1 MLNKEKNILFRFI
14 DAINPY
20 FWITWL
26 RNMAFDHKIIKSH
39 TFDIAT
45 ISIGNITV
53 GGTGKTPHTEYIA
66 KLLKD
71 KHNTVVLSR
80 GYGRKSKG
88 YIKADENTPMQII
101 GDEPAQIKN
110 KFPDIDVCV
119 CEKRAIG
126 IKSIMAENKDIEV
139 ILLDDAYQHRHV
151 KAGLSILL
159 IDNNRPLWQDCI
171 LPFGRMRESIQG
183 IKRAD
188 IVIITKC
195 NEITDKEHDWCKEYI
210 KSIKDIPVF
219 FTAIRYG
226 TPYRMSDRKP
236 LEEIKGERLLV
247 TGIANPSPLKEE
259 LEKSGATTYMKQY
272 SDHHNFTTHD
282 IKEITAAY
290 NNLNTNGII
299 ITTEKDAVRL
309 LQHTALPKE
318 IKDVIYV
325 MPIEV
330 AFLYNEE
337 KMFNQIIEN
346 YVTENSRNS

>member
-1 MLNKEKNILFRFI
+1 MLNKEKNILFRVI

-26 RNMAFDHKIIKSH
+26 RNMAFDYQIIKSH
-39 TFDIAT
+39 TFDIPT

-66 KLLKD
+66 KILKD
-71 KHNTVVLSR
+71 KHHTAVLSR

-88 YIKADENTPMQII
+88 YIKAYESTPMQII
-101 GDEPAQIKN
+101 GDEPAQMKN
-110 KFPDIDVCV
+110 KFPNIDVCV
-119 CEKRAIG
+119 CEKRATG
-126 IKSIMAENKDIEV
+126 IKNIIKENKDIEV
-139 ILLDDAYQHRHV
+139 ILLDDAFQHRHV
-151 KAGLSILL
+151 KAGLNILL
-159 IDNNRPLWQDCI
+159 IDSNRPLWHDNI
-171 LPFGRMRESIQG
+171 LPFGRMRESIKG
-183 IKRAD
+183 VKRAD
-188 IVIITKC
+188 IIIITKC
-195 NEITDKEHDWCKEYI
+195 KEITDKEHFWCKKYI
-210 KSIKDIPVF
+210 KSIKNIPVF

-226 TPYRMSDRKP
+226 IPYRMSDRKP
-236 LEEIKGERLLV
+236 LEEIKRETLLV
-247 TGIANPSPLKEE
+247 TGIANPNPLKEE
-259 LEKSGATTYMKQY
+259 LEKAGATIYMRQY
-272 SDHHNFTTHD
+272 SDHHNFTTND
-282 IKEITAAY
+282 IKDVTTAY
-290 NNLNTNGII
+290 NNLSTNAII

-337 KMFNQIIEN
+337 EMFNQIIEN